1 MLHTLQPSTQ
11 FQAYIRRHQRHL
23 YSSSQPT
30 PPSPILQLSS
40 YVLQGLRLK
49 VVLLPCFSYF
59 LIANSVNEQKLVS
72 EDVIFALLSKRLE
85 EVYCRVET
93 GFILDGVPRTRLQ
106 AEILGHVADIDL
118 VVNFKCTGGY
128 LVKKKLRNESFAPPG
143 EFCSMA
149 KSGSTSDRGSV
160 WKEKS
165 HVFAE
170 QIKPLE
176 DYYRKQKKLLDF

>member
-1 MLHTLQPSTQ
+1 
-11 FQAYIRRHQRHL
+11 
-23 YSSSQPT
+23 
-30 PPSPILQLSS
+30 
-40 YVLQGLRLK
+40 
-49 VVLLPCFSYF
+49 
-59 LIANSVNEQKLVS
+59 
-72 EDVIFALLSKRLE
+72 
-85 EVYCRVET
+85 ET

-176 DYYRKQKKLLDF
+176 DYYRKQKKLLDFQVAGALGETWQGLLAALHLQHMNAVNSSQKLTA